1 MLSKLNPF
9 HSILRPI
16 QVGSLLVAA
25 TLGVSIAAHAG
36 DETTTTPSKDGK
48 ETNKN
53 VIQQAPPAA
62 PKFYVDLLGEAEFDY
77 HATKFLNDGTA
88 NFGTAAAPF
97 DAKIHSR
104 DFSSTHDPVTNARLN
119 AGYQILPY
127 LAVFGGFTYSHA
139 NGHENRVGYVTDD
152 SGAAGLAPGKYDLYA
167 SVGDYQAYAGRGGFK
182 LSLPRTLLDIIHAP
196 KFIEPYFSASAG
208 GKYIESQQI
217 SFYSGTR
224 ERFVDTA
231 YGTLFDNSW
240 VLTAEGDF
248 GYELKFSRNF
258 SVILEDGYGYETKP
272 SHGSIGSNV
281 GDINKDGD
289 RFFSSISLGGRIKF

>member
-25 TLGVSIAAHAG
+25 TLGASIAAQAG
-36 DETTTTPSKDGK
+36 DETTTTTKDGK
-48 ETNKN
+48 EMNKN

-62 PKFYVDLLGEAEFDY
+62 PKFYIDLLGAAEFDY

-104 DFSSTHDPVTNARLN
+104 DFSSTHDPVVDARAN
-119 AGYQILPY
+119 IGYQVLPY

-152 SGAAGLAPGKYDLYA
+152 FGAAGLAPGKYDLYA
-167 SVGDYQAYAGRGGFK
+167 SVGDYQAYAGRAGFK
-182 LSLPRTLLDIIHAP
+182 LSLPRTVLDLIHAP
-196 KFIEPYFSASAG
+196 KFISPYFSATAG
-208 GKYIESQQI
+208 GKYIESQSV

-231 YGTLFDNSW
+231 EGTLYDNSW

-248 GYELKFSRNF
+248 GYELKFTRNF
-258 SVILEDGYGYETKP
+258 SVIIEDGYGYETKP
-272 SHGSIGSNV
+272 SHGAIGSNV
-281 GDINKDGD
+281 GDINRDGD
-289 RFFSSISLGGRIKF
+289 RFFSSISLGGRVKF